1 MKCPDCGGFV
11 SLAVLPQCENCGRR
25 FPHLADWEGQPPA
38 QQASE
43 PLEPWPDE
51 LTQRVQKFRQ
61 RRARLR
67 GNFDP
72 ESTLEFDFEG
82 SSADDR
88 LPTTARLVG
97 PPPDRELDAV
107 LRAEEDTRGAVPAV
121 DSVALRRESGLLE
134 SSRLEETVEPSAEG
148 RRRRPEPGAIP
159 LMTESPPSDEPESGG
174 ELVPPAPLSQR
185 FLAGVVDGIVLL
197 LALALFAGTFW
208 WIVGGR
214 LHLYPGRLAAL
225 GFVAGFLVFS
235 YFALF
240 GRLAPA
246 TPGQRALDLTL
257 RSLEGSA
264 PTSGQAIWRA
274 IGYLV
279 SCAALMLGFAWAL
292 FDIDGLTWHDRMSGT
307 FLASRNPE
315 L

>member
-1 MKCPDCGGFV
+1 MKCPDCGFV
-11 SLAVLPQCENCGRR
+11 SPSVLPQCENCGRG
-25 FPHLADWEGQPPA
+25 FPHLADPEGQPPV

-43 PLEPWPDE
+43 PLEPLPDE
-51 LTQRVQKFRQ
+51 LTQRVQKFRR

-67 GNFDP
+67 EDFDP

-82 SSADDR
+82 SSADDL
-88 LPTTARLVG
+88 LPATARLG
-97 PPPDRELDAV
+97 APRPDRELDAV

-121 DSVALRRESGLLE
+121 GSVALRRESELLE
-134 SSRLEETVEPSAEG
+134 SSRLEETGEPSADG

-159 LMTESPPSDEPESGG
+159 LVTESPPSDEPESAG
-174 ELVPPAPLSQR
+174 ERVPAAPLSQR
-185 FLAGVVDGIVLL
+185 FLAGVIDGMVLL
-197 LALALFAGTFW
+197 LALALFVGTFW

-214 LHLYPGRLAAL
+214 LHLYPGRLAVV
-225 GFVAGFLVFS
+225 GFVAGFLVLS

-257 RSLEGSA
+257 HSLEGSA
-264 PTSGQAIWRA
+264 PTSGQALWRA

-292 FDIDGLTWHDRMSGT
+292 FDVDGLTWHDRMSGT
-307 FLASRNPE
+307 FLTSRNPE